1 MATPHSSVMY
11 VEPNYVFNK
20 FTELADDG
28 DTHDRA
34 PDLEDYCISLDI
46 IVELS
51 SRNCSISQNTPSGD
65 RTIIM
70 SYTSGN
76 GTKENV
82 RFMSG
87 TMIGGYEKE
96 SNSTFKP
103 RLAGENVLSSYYAD
117 MHITDLVDYGTTEL
131 LGIKSVD
138 VDYNSTCVPVITIKF
153 TDVRGMSIF
162 QPSELNDD
170 LSFNGIRGFS
180 KDNIA
185 QSFFHAFF
193 TVPLPRFTIKLKG
206 FYGRPV
212 SYQVMCDK
220 FDTAFDSKSGS
231 FDVTARFIGY
241 AYSFMSDVSF
251 NALLAAPYSD
261 YEGEKY
267 WETQVTSGRFMIND
281 KDGIPQ
287 KMPKLYE
294 IRRDIERIINES
306 DKNIQLSAAEGET
319 DTHEIEIRKLTE
331 LRGMYTAWYDNFYE
345 TCCNKYG
352 ADYCYRLRTGNG
364 DDDDYSCVFILTNG
378 KNIASN
384 SLRDEYLQYDET
396 FRELTGHLVN
406 AIDDFNK
413 SNTSYRKL
421 DTIKPGFDYAKTK
434 TFREVWINYR
444 TNKYMFDGFHAD
456 NKLPTKQVIDAV
468 FGNESDGQQNAL
480 RKIYNDGNYQYID
493 AFVVSLNYSDIK
505 TRISALIDDANK
517 QKDEKAKKRKEINR
531 HMYEKMGWYP
541 SVENLMKIVMAHL
554 ETLMHMMYSVVDQT
568 KNRTLS
574 SLGVTSGEYGIVDAN
589 SKDDNVAPF
598 PRITVS
604 VTDKDGYTKS
614 EDTWVGNFVNG
625 EGFKEV
631 DMVNGLFNGVSVLG
645 EIEGQI
651 ETAKNNA
658 MQNANSG
665 GLDEKAVTVV
675 PMPITSYDFTMTKC
689 PYGNMD
695 DMNDNIAAFAG
706 KVCMRMFGILA
717 LNSFVIENE
726 SWLSYAEKLG
736 AIEAH
741 NFQHFKKI
749 TNAKLLGLISAN
761 GMYGNG
767 EQLLK
772 IAMGYSQ
779 EKNLPWDDEN
789 WRGNGRHLFNYCGKE
804 KGIWL
809 TRYRKFGVTTPVTT
823 YVTAP
828 AASVQPIQNFSFEKM
843 QDTLNIINQGKYPV
857 DNEDIILIDSLDGLD
872 KNTLARIINK
882 SDNST
887 VFNALMFTDR
897 CQEIWAKLDNAV
909 SMSDCEEYKE
919 ISTLL
924 ANGTDSSSG
933 IKQDLS
939 DMGSAVVV
947 TEGNSSFNRKIDD
960 RYIAGKTV
968 VRGKCDEE
976 EPAIAISTIDFDT
989 QYEAA
994 NKGGYGYGDVQFK
1007 MPEIRKVGGNTEEE
1021 KEEVDSLEDNR
1032 KYTFELS
1039 RDGEAYVNEMSTGNI
1054 QSFTLTE
1061 CYAFKKENGKKALDK
1076 SKSLFLT
1083 YEYYDE
1089 PAWPGDMFIVEDAR
1103 TANFLMGIDCINYS
1117 IIEKCMRS
1125 NVFVYVPKLAVL
1137 QIGAAMAYFYSAN
1150 GINIPFD
1157 VEKVK
1162 EGLAVSSTF
1171 YKIVGVVNGMS
1182 SAAKIAMIKN
1192 FKDWA
1197 TANYS
1202 LIKELSLQKYANLTH
1217 GAEFASIKSPH
1228 YDTIM
1233 IEEAADSTWWDV
1245 EVKRAVFNQK
1255 SEVIK
1260 KLTNELMKLTCV
1272 VRLNTCAIKSELKA
1286 GEDGTLRDETD
1297 TRYKSLEEFK
1307 SYRYSI
1313 NESTAIAYLDSFL
1326 NTLRGLN
1333 GMSNSRTPTTIAE
1346 DPSQTTEDM
1355 KIELYRYLK
1364 QLYDKWASS
1373 TSMESWMFDQ
1383 FFNGENSNNQI
1394 GNNFYFI
1401 DSFYN
1406 KIGNK
1411 LLINPTILSDVI
1423 KLTTSSKDTNV
1434 MMYSFL
1440 SQLLSQHRCMLK
1452 CVQNFK
1458 MLTEGIG
1465 EIFIPKP
1472 YNGMGVVNPFPDFVV
1487 IYSYEASK
1495 NLNVANS
1502 EYKDDGFMLNDEF
1515 ETPMPIKSR
1524 VDDNSFYKIPAFGV
1538 SYGRQYQHYFK
1549 SVNVN
1554 MSQPIMTEQ
1563 AIIAKHNVLA
1573 ASRSHMQKNIAAQDL
1588 YDIYSNQSYTCTVE
1602 MMGCAFV
1609 QPLMYFVLLNVPFFK
1624 GSYLISKVR
1633 HRMTPGDMTTEI
1645 TGVRMSKYCNRMVV
1659 DMFTDEEDTTS
1670 EPTTYEEIAKG
1681 LLADTSNNCEY
1692 RVYPVSENVSSG
1704 KEGKMDESMI
1714 AKGLSIIN
1722 KLMGLGCNRHLAA
1735 GLAGNMS
1742 VESRFNPAALNPND
1756 KGFMSG
1762 GLVQWRAGNLISM
1775 LNNTP
1780 SKHGRISDTD
1790 SDNVKGVSSTNDERY
1805 ERIKSIIST
1814 KNEGYQCEYLIETM
1828 KRADSSGSYIKGGM
1842 NFGKFNLIED
1852 EVEAAK
1858 EFMRKYEVCEVR
1870 DSDKAR
1876 WENATLLY
1884 NRSLGAE
1891 SDKKTEETDGHDP
1904 NKFARQFVS
1913 AIQKSLNST
1922 SSYAGN
1928 IEAEYRS
1935 DGKGVDLS
1943 IPNGGEKLAVLFDI
1957 IVNSESYYRYVR
1969 KLDWLVNNSPTE
1981 LPSGL
1986 RLVVEE
1992 NVQSRTFYVDGYG
2005 NKNSGKVKIGD
2016 QEVLWGTA
2024 KFTGDDCNEKLM
2036 QTFAKKY
2043 GSNKDLFVKECP
2055 QFSRAKDSID
2065 KFKITDC
2072 GTLYGDGKAPETASS
2087 PSPVSSSANITIDG
2101 WNVAK
2106 AVQWIN
2112 QYSRDSADGACKQG
2126 SPRGSHGCRKLCAT
2140 YVEIAISKGGGPL
2153 ATKMACGDSPRTGGP
2168 ATNLH
2173 YGGILKKNGF
2183 ELISSGECTPKNRAA
2198 NITPQAGDVAIIGRK
2213 SSGVYHA
2220 CLWNGEQWVSDYK
2233 QGASKMS
2240 PYSGVDNYPGGTLP
2254 FFIYRFHNK
2263 QGTSNS

>member
-1 MATPHSSVMY
+1 MATPHSSVRY

-20 FTELADDG
+20 FTELANDG

-51 SRNCSISQNTPSGD
+51 SRKASISQDSPRED

-70 SYTSGN
+70 SYTSDN
-76 GTKENV
+76 GTKSNV

-96 SNSTFKP
+96 SNTDFEP

-131 LGIKSVD
+131 LGIKSVEI
-138 VDYNSTCVPVITIKF
+138 DYNSTCVPVITIKF

-220 FDTAFDSKSGS
+220 FDTAFDSNTGS

-241 AYSFMSDVSF
+241 AYSFMSDISF
-251 NALLAAPYSD
+251 NVLLAAPYSD
-261 YEGEKY
+261 FEGEKY
-267 WETQVTSGRFMIND
+267 WEDQVAGNRFLIKD
-281 KDGIPQ
+281 KDGILQ

-294 IRRDIERIINES
+294 IRRDIETIINES
-306 DKNIQLSAAEGET
+306 DKASQVSAAEAEE
-319 DTHEIEIRKLTE
+319 DNHEIEIRKLTE

-364 DDDDYSCVFILTNG
+364 DNDDYSCVFILTNG
-378 KNIASN
+378 KNITSN

-413 SNTSYRKL
+413 TNASYRKL
-421 DTIKPGFDYAKTK
+421 DTIKPGFDYTKTK

-456 NKLPTKQVIDAV
+456 NVLPTKQTIDAV
-468 FGNESDGQQNAL
+468 FGDKSEGQQNAL
-480 RKIYNDGNYQYID
+480 KKIYNDGNYQYID

-505 TRISALIDDANK
+505 TRINALIEDANK
-517 QKDEKAKKRKEINR
+517 QQDEKAKKRKEINR

-554 ETLMHMMYSVVDQT
+554 ETLMHMMYTVIDQT

-574 SLGVTSGEYGIVDAN
+574 SLGVTSGDYGIVDAN
-589 SKDDNVAPF
+589 SKDDKVAPF
-598 PRITVS
+598 PRITQS

-631 DMVNGLFNGVSVLG
+631 DMVNGLFNAVNKLSEL
-645 EIEGQI
+645 EEQI
-651 ETAKNNA
+651 EAARRNA
-658 MQNANSG
+658 SANANSG
-665 GLDEKAVTVV
+665 GLDQTAVTVV

-706 KVCMRMFGILA
+706 KVCMRMFGILS
-717 LNSFVIENE
+717 LGFFRIEKGN
-726 SWLSYAEKLG
+726 WLSYAEKLG
-736 AIEAH
+736 AIEAR

-749 TNAKLLGLISAN
+749 TNARLLGLISVN

-772 IAMGYSQ
+772 VAMGYSQ
-779 EKNLPWDDEN
+779 EKNLPWDDNN
-789 WRGNGRHLFNYCGKE
+789 WRGNGKNLFNYCGKE
-804 KGIWL
+804 KNICGKEKNIWL
-809 TRYRKFGVTTPVTT
+809 TRYRKFNVTTPV
-823 YVTAP
+823 
-828 AASVQPIQNFSFEKM
+828 ASVQPIQDMSFEKM
-843 QDTLNIINQGKYPV
+843 QSALDIINQGKYPV
-857 DNEDIILIDSLDGLD
+857 DNEDIVIIDSLDGLD
-872 KNTLARIINK
+872 KKTLTRIITR
-882 SDNST
+882 SGNST
-887 VFNALMFTDR
+887 VFNTLVFTDR
-897 CQEIWAKLDNAV
+897 CQEIWAKLDNAM

-919 ISTLL
+919 ISTML

-933 IKQDLS
+933 IKQDLR
-939 DMGSAVVV
+939 DMSSAIVLKDN
-947 TEGNSSFNRKIDD
+947 TNSSFNRRIDD
-960 RYIAGKTV
+960 EYIGDKTV
-968 VRGKCDEE
+968 VEE
-976 EPAIAISTIDFDT
+976 RCEKDEPAIASSVKIVIPVE
-989 QYEAA
+989 YES
-994 NKGGYGYGDVQFK
+994 GDLDAGAQVAVAEQEK
-1007 MPEIRKVGGNTEEE
+1007 KVKEE
-1021 KEEVDSLEDNR
+1021 KEKRRYHYDLG
-1032 KYTFELS
+1032 
-1039 RDGEAYVNEMSTGNI
+1039 RDGEAYVNEMTVGNI

-1061 CYAFKKENGKKALDK
+1061 CYAFKKENGKKVLDK
-1076 SKSLFLT
+1076 TKSLFLT
-1083 YEYYDE
+1083 SEYYDE
-1089 PAWPGDMFIVEDAR
+1089 PAWLGDMFIVEDVRA
-1103 TANFLMGIDCINYS
+1103 ANFLMGIDCLDYS
-1117 IIEKCMRS
+1117 IIEKCIKR
-1125 NVFVYVPKLAVL
+1125 NTFVYVPKLAIL

-1150 GINIPFD
+1150 GINVSFD
-1157 VEKVK
+1157 LEKVK
-1162 EGLAVSSTF
+1162 DGLAVSSTF
-1171 YKIVGVVNGMS
+1171 DKIVGVINGMS

-1192 FKDWA
+1192 FKTWA
-1197 TANYS
+1197 SANYS
-1202 LIKELSLQKYANLTH
+1202 LIKELSLQKYTGLTH
-1217 GAEFASIKSPH
+1217 GAEFTKIQSPH

-1233 IEEAADSTWWDV
+1233 IEEAADSTFWDV
-1245 EVKRAVFNQK
+1245 NVKRAVFNQK
-1255 SEVIK
+1255 SEVVK

-1272 VRLNTCAIKSELKA
+1272 IRLNTCAVKSELK
-1286 GEDGTLRDETD
+1286 EKDGTLRDEED
-1297 TRYKSLEEFK
+1297 IRYKSLEDFK
-1307 SYRYSI
+1307 SYNYGI
-1313 NESTAIAYLDSFL
+1313 EESTAIAYLDSFL
-1326 NTLRGLN
+1326 KTLRELN
-1333 GMSNSRTPTTIAE
+1333 GMSNNARPTTIAE

-1364 QLYDKWASS
+1364 QLYDKWVSS
-1373 TSMESWMFDQ
+1373 TGMDSWMFDQ
-1383 FFNGENSNNQI
+1383 FFNGENGNNQV

-1458 MLTEGIG
+1458 MLNEGIG
-1465 EIFIPKP
+1465 EIFLPMP
-1472 YNGMGVVNPFPDFVV
+1472 YNGMGIVNAFPDFVI

-1524 VDDNSFYKIPAFGV
+1524 ADDNSFYKIPAFGV

-1645 TGVRMSKYCNRMVV
+1645 TGVRMSKYCNRMVI
-1659 DMFTDEEDTTS
+1659 DMFTDEDDTTS
-1670 EPTTYEEIAKG
+1670 EPTTYEEVAKG

-1692 RVYPVSENVSSG
+1692 RVYPVSENVATG
-1704 KEGKMDESMI
+1704 KEGKMDEAMI
-1714 AKGLSIIN
+1714 AKGLEIVN
-1722 KLMGLGCNRHLAA
+1722 KLMTLGCNRAFAA
-1735 GLAGNMS
+1735 GMAGNMS
-1742 VESRFNPAALNPND
+1742 VESRFDPTALNPND
-1756 KGFMSG
+1756 KGWMSG
-1762 GLVQWRAGNLISM
+1762 GLVQWRAGNLKA
-1775 LNNTP
+1775 LVLRKP
-1780 SKHGRISDTD
+1780 EKHGRIAYADASDT
-1790 SDNVKGVSSTNDERY
+1790 KGVETTSDSGYTYYKNSLESIGLDGQLQHLVNTLISAGTCND
-1805 ERIKSIIST
+1805 
-1814 KNEGYQCEYLIETM
+1814 C
-1828 KRADSSGSYIKGGM
+1828 SYVAEGM
-1842 NFGKFNLIED
+1842 NFNKFNQIED
-1852 EVEAAK
+1852 PEEASKKFITAYERGDAK
-1858 EFMRKYEVCEVR
+1858 AN
-1870 DSDKAR
+1870 SIKAR

-1884 NRSLGAE
+1884 NRSLESG
-1891 SDKKTEETDGHDP
+1891 SDKKVEETDGHDP

-1922 SSYAGN
+1922 SSYVGN

-1935 DGKGVDLS
+1935 DGKGVNLS

-1957 IVNSESYYRYVR
+1957 IVNSESYYKYVK

-1981 LPSGL
+1981 LPSAL

-1992 NVQSRTFYVDGYG
+1992 NTQSRTFYIDGYG

-2055 QFSRAKDSID
+2055 QFSNAKDSID
-2065 KFKITDC
+2065 KFKIADC

-2106 AVQWIN
+2106 AVKWIN
-2112 QYSRDSADGACKQG
+2112 QYSRDSYNGGCKSG
-2126 SPRGSHGCRKLCAT
+2126 SPRNSSGGCTSLCAT

-2153 ATKMACGDSPRTGGP
+2153 ATKMACGDTPRPGVP

-2183 ELISSGECTPKNRAA
+2183 ELISSGSCTPTSRAA

-2213 SSGVYHA
+2213 MSGVYHA

-2233 QGASKMS
+2233 QGAAKMS
-2240 PYSGVDNYPGGTLP
+2240 PYGDKSNYPGGTLP
-2254 FFIYRFHNK
+2254 YFIYRFHNK
-2263 QGTSNS
+2263 EGTPNS